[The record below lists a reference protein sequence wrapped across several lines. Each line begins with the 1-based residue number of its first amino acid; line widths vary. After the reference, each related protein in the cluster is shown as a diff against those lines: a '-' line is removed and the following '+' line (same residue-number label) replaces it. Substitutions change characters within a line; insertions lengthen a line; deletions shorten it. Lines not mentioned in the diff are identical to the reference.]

1 MRKFGSLLLLV
12 VVFVNF
18 SCSDKCSD
26 ADPPPLASLF
36 VTFVNE
42 ATDENVFE
50 NERFTAN
57 QISIL
62 LEDEQ
67 EVPFN
72 FLINTNSIHIVPLR
86 PLAEGNTIFITLN
99 NPETDDVVTIEVQFD
114 IETQNQECFTLNKVV
129 NVQTPNHDSEVVN
142 NSYQIKI

>member
-1 MRKFGSLLLLV
+1 MRKFGYLLLAV
-12 VVFVNF
+12 VTFVNF

-26 ADPPPLASLF
+26 ADAPPLASLF
-36 VTFVNE
+36 VAIVDE
-42 ATDENVFE
+42 ATGENVFE

-57 QISIL
+57 QVSIL

-72 FLINTNSIHIVPLR
+72 FLVNTNTIHIVPLR
-86 PLAEGNTIFITLN
+86 PLAEGNIIFITLN

-114 IETQNQECFTLNKVV
+114 IETQNKECFTLNKVV

-142 NSYQIKI
+142 NIYQIKI

>member
-1 MRKFGSLLLLV
+1 MRKFGYLLLAV
-12 VVFVNF
+12 VTFVNF

-26 ADPPPLASLF
+26 ADAPPLASLF
-36 VTFVNE
+36 VTFVDE

-86 PLAEGNTIFITLN
+86 PLTEGNTIFITLN

-129 NVQTPNHDSEVVN
+129 NVQTPNHDSEVDN
-142 NSYQIKI
+142 DIYQIKI

>member
-1 MRKFGSLLLLV
+1 MRKFGYLLLAV
-12 VVFVNF
+12 VTFVNF

-26 ADPPPLASLF
+26 ADAPPLASLF
-36 VTFVNE
+36 VTFVDE

-72 FLINTNSIHIVPLR
+72 FLTNTNSIHIVPLR
-86 PLAEGNTIFITLN
+86 PLAEGNTIFIILN
-99 NPETDDVVTIEVQFD
+99 NPETDDAVTIELQFD

-129 NVQTPNHDSEVVN
+129 NVQTPNNDSEVDN
-142 NSYQIKI
+142 DIYQIKI

>member
-1 MRKFGSLLLLV
+1 MRKFGCLLLAV
-12 VVFVNF
+12 VTFVNF

-26 ADPPPLASLF
+26 ADAPPLASLF
-36 VTFVNE
+36 VTFVDE
-42 ATDENVFE
+42 VTDENVFE

-72 FLINTNSIHIVPLR
+72 FLTNTNSIHIVPLQ

>member
-1 MRKFGSLLLLV
+1 MRKLGYFLLILTA
-12 VVFVNF
+12 FANF
-18 SCSDKCSD
+18 SCSDKCRD
-26 ADPPPLASLF
+26 ADAPPLASLF
-36 VTFVNE
+36 VAIVDE

-57 QISIL
+57 QISIT

-72 FLINTNSIHIVPLR
+72 FLTNTNSIHIVPLR

-114 IETQNQECFTLNKVV
+114 IATQNQECFTLYKIV

>member
-1 MRKFGSLLLLV
+1 MRKFGYLLLAV
-12 VVFVNF
+12 VTFVNF

-26 ADPPPLASLF
+26 ADAPPLASLF
-36 VTFVNE
+36 VTFVDE

-72 FLINTNSIHIVPLR
+72 FLTNTNSIHIVPLR

-129 NVQTPNHDSEVVN
+129 NVQTPNHDSEVDN
-142 NSYQIKI
+142 DIYQIKI

>member
-1 MRKFGSLLLLV
+1 MRKFGYLLLAV
-12 VVFVNF
+12 VTFVNF

-26 ADPPPLASLF
+26 ADAPPLASLF
-36 VTFVNE
+36 VAIVDE
-42 ATDENVFE
+42 ATGENVFE

-72 FLINTNSIHIVPLR
+72 FLENTNSIHIVPLQ

-99 NPETDDVVTIEVQFD
+99 NPDTNDVVIIEVQFD
-114 IETQNQECFTLNKVV
+114 IQTLNQECFKLNQVV
-129 NVQTPNHDSEVVN
+129 NVQILNHDSEVVN
-142 NSYQIKI
+142 NIYQIKI

>member
-1 MRKFGSLLLLV
+1 MRKFGYLLLV
-12 VVFVNF
+12 VVTFVNF

-26 ADPPPLASLF
+26 ADAPPLASLF
-36 VTFVNE
+36 VTFVDE

-72 FLINTNSIHIVPLR
+72 FLTNTNSIHIVPLR

>member
-1 MRKFGSLLLLV
+1 MRKFGYLLLAV
-12 VVFVNF
+12 VTFVNF

-26 ADPPPLASLF
+26 ADAPPLASLF
-36 VTFVNE
+36 VAIVNE
-42 ATDENVFE
+42 ATGENVFE

-72 FLINTNSIHIVPLR
+72 FLVNTNTIHIVPLR
-86 PLAEGNTIFITLN
+86 PLVEGNIIFITLN

-114 IETQNQECFTLNKVV
+114 IETQNKECFTLNKVT

-142 NSYQIKI
+142 NFYQIKI

>member
-1 MRKFGSLLLLV
+1 MRKFGYLLLAV
-12 VVFVNF
+12 VTFVNF

-26 ADPPPLASLF
+26 ADAPPLASLF
-36 VTFVNE
+36 VTFVDE

-50 NERFTAN
+50 NERFSAN

-72 FLINTNSIHIVPLR
+72 FLVNTNTIHIVPLR
-86 PLAEGNTIFITLN
+86 PLVEGNIIFITLN

-114 IETQNQECFTLNKVV
+114 IETQNKECFTLNKVT

>member
-1 MRKFGSLLLLV
+1 MRKFGYLLLAV
-12 VVFVNF
+12 VTFVNF

-26 ADPPPLASLF
+26 ADAPPLASLF
-36 VTFVNE
+36 VAIVNE
-42 ATDENVFE
+42 ATGENVFE

-72 FLINTNSIHIVPLR
+72 FLVNTNTIHIVPLR
-86 PLAEGNTIFITLN
+86 PLVEGNIIFITLN

-114 IETQNQECFTLNKVV
+114 IETQNKECFTLNKVT

>member
-1 MRKFGSLLLLV
+1 MRKFGYLLLAV
-12 VVFVNF
+12 VTFVNF

-26 ADPPPLASLF
+26 ADAPPLASLF
-36 VTFVNE
+36 VAIVDE
-42 ATDENVFE
+42 ATGENVFE

-72 FLINTNSIHIVPLR
+72 FLVNTNTIHIVPLR
-86 PLAEGNTIFITLN
+86 PLAEGNIIFITLN

-114 IETQNQECFTLNKVV
+114 IETQNKECFTLNKVT
-129 NVQTPNHDSEVVN
+129 NVQTPNHDSEVDN
-142 NSYQIKI
+142 DIYQIKI

>member
-1 MRKFGSLLLLV
+1 MRKFGYLLLAV
-12 VVFVNF
+12 VTFVNF

-26 ADPPPLASLF
+26 ADAPPLASLF
-36 VTFVNE
+36 VTFVDE
-42 ATDENVFE
+42 ATGENVFE

-72 FLINTNSIHIVPLR
+72 FLTNTNSIHIVPLR

-99 NPETDDVVTIEVQFD
+99 NTETDDEVVIEVQFD
-114 IETQNQECFTLNKVV
+114 IETQNKECFTLNKVV

-142 NSYQIKI
+142 NIYQIKI

>member
-1 MRKFGSLLLLV
+1 MRKFGSLLLVV

-26 ADPPPLASLF
+26 ADVPPIASLF
-36 VTFVNE
+36 VTFVDE

-50 NERFTAN
+50 NARFTAS
-57 QISIL
+57 QISII
-62 LEDEQ
+62 LENEQ

-72 FLINTNSIHIVPLR
+72 FLTNSKSIHIVPLQ
-86 PLAEGNTIFITLN
+86 PLAEGNAIFITLN
-99 NPETDDVVTIEVQFD
+99 NPETNDVVMIEVQFD

-129 NVQTPNHDSEVVN
+129 NVQTPNHDLEVVN

>member
-1 MRKFGSLLLLV
+1 MRKFGYLLLAV
-12 VVFVNF
+12 VTFVNF

-26 ADPPPLASLF
+26 ADAPPLASLF
-36 VTFVNE
+36 VTFVDE

-86 PLAEGNTIFITLN
+86 PLAEGNTIFIILN
-99 NPETDDVVTIEVQFD
+99 NPETDDAVTIELQFD

-129 NVQTPNHDSEVVN
+129 NVQTPNNDSEVDN
-142 NSYQIKI
+142 DIYQIKI

>member
-1 MRKFGSLLLLV
+1 MRKLGYFLFILTA
-12 VVFVNF
+12 FVNF

-26 ADPPPLASLF
+26 ADAPPLASLF
-36 VTFVNE
+36 VAIVDE
-42 ATDENVFE
+42 ATGENVFE

-72 FLINTNSIHIVPLR
+72 FLVNTNTIHIVPLR
-86 PLAEGNTIFITLN
+86 PLAEGNIIFITLN

-114 IETQNQECFTLNKVV
+114 IETQNKECFTLNKVV

-142 NSYQIKI
+142 NFYQIKI

>member
-1 MRKFGSLLLLV
+1 MRKLGYFLFILTA
-12 VVFVNF
+12 FVNF

-26 ADPPPLASLF
+26 ADAPPLASLF
-36 VTFVNE
+36 VAIVDE
-42 ATDENVFE
+42 ATTENVFE

-72 FLINTNSIHIVPLR
+72 FLVNTNSIHIVPLQ
-86 PLAEGNTIFITLN
+86 PLAEGNIIFITLN

-114 IETQNQECFTLNKVV
+114 IETQNKECFTLNKVT

-142 NSYQIKI
+142 NFYQIKI

>member
-1 MRKFGSLLLLV
+1 MRKFGYLLLAV
-12 VVFVNF
+12 VTFVNF

-26 ADPPPLASLF
+26 ADAPPLASLF
-36 VTFVNE
+36 VTFVDE

-129 NVQTPNHDSEVVN
+129 NVQTPNHDSEVDN
-142 NSYQIKI
+142 DIYQIKI